1 MLEALFRVVYTPGTP
16 FFHSLY
22 TKHSLFASLQ
32 KTGTVLMLSSV
43 NDATALPPFS
53 ALHWYKYQKLCIR
66 GLKKRYT

>member
-53 ALHWYKYQKLCIR
+53 VLH
-66 GLKKRYT
+66 